1 CAEGRFVLDVQSI
14 NEPLPLVID
23 DATPYLPESI
33 DADVVLDFLIH
44 PDLSH
49 DLAGLCQKLEI
60 PLVASGKKVKGE
72 RVFTPPT

>member
-1 CAEGRFVLDVQSI
+1 MTTNSQVQRITVFQQNNSGENKIRGIQDCAEGRFVLDVQSI

-44 PDLSH
+44 PDLS
-49 DLAGLCQKLEI
+49 
-60 PLVASGKKVKGE
+60 
-72 RVFTPPT
+72 